1 MPGVAEAEL
10 LARLRA
16 GDETAFA
23 AVLDRWSDGML
34 WLARDFVSTNES
46 AAEVVQDTWLAV
58 IEGIDGFE
66 GRSSLQTW
74 VFRILVNLAKRRG
87 LAEHRSLPF
96 SSVLPADDDSGPT
109 VDPSRF
115 QRSDEPYP
123 HHWRSMP
130 APWPAP
136 EQALL
141 DSELGARISAALD
154 ELPRRQRIVVGLRD
168 LHGYTAAE
176 VCSILEITPANQR
189 VLLHRARAALRGRIE
204 EYLATDMPSDDTEG
218 QPAP

>member
-16 GDETAFA
+16 GDEATFA
-23 AVLDRWSDGML
+23 TILDRWSDGML

-66 GRSSLQTW
+66 GRSSFQTW
-74 VFRILVNLAKRRG
+74 VFRILVNVAKRRG
-87 LAEHRSLPF
+87 VAEHRSLPF
-96 SSVLPADDDSGPT
+96 SSALPADDDSGPT

-115 QRSDEPYP
+115 QGADEPYP
-123 HHWRSMP
+123 HHWRALP
-130 APWPAP
+130 VPWPSP
-136 EQALL
+136 EQELL
-141 DSELGARISAALD
+141 HRELGARISAALD
-154 ELPRRQRIVVGLRD
+154 ELPRRQRMVVGLRD
-168 LHGYTAAE
+168 VHGYTAAE

-189 VLLHRARAALRGRIE
+189 VLLHRARAFLRARID
-204 EYLATDMPSDDTEG
+204 EYLSTDEPRTGTGRQAAT
-218 QPAP
+218 